1 VASTLAVPHRQ
12 ADARARALRAPL
24 FAAAAAVAVTAAV
37 FALFGTRLGLIR
49 DGAGDGAPLVLG
61 ALTPVTTEQGLEIDP
76 SVSPDGSLVAYA
88 SGPPVRGARD
98 LAEAPGYVF
107 TCDWAEAGGRIA
119 CAYGNL
125 ILIPGRQFGNLA
137 PSGIL
142 TVPAAGGDAVP
153 LVAPEDV
160 NYSPVWAPGGRS
172 LYFVSN
178 RQGVMDI
185 YTVGVSADGRA
196 EAEPRRITTGLGAWW
211 IDLTADGRH
220 LAYSTF
226 VMRGNIWSMPIPSRE
241 TDTSEVTPLTQG
253 NQLVESMRV
262 SPDQRWLVYDST
274 IRRSSDIFRIPLT
287 GGEPAELA
295 SDSADEFAADLS
307 PDGREVA
314 YHAYVS
320 GSCEIFVK
328 PVDGG
333 PARQITAVPSAQ
345 ESWPRWTPDGR
356 AIVYRDQGPG
366 GGLFLLRR
374 SSAGAWGVP
383 ESLRPEAAWLGAWLP
398 DGRAVYP
405 RHGAVEVISID
416 TRKVQVVYAPAAD
429 AADPKAEMVASVDG
443 RTLYF
448 KSHDAAGR
456 AAIWSVPSSGGRPA
470 RLVRFLDTH
479 SSLGSELAA
488 GAGRFFFRLED
499 HQADV
504 WVADI
509 TLR

>member
-1 VASTLAVPHRQ
+1 MPWTSRRT
-12 ADARARALRAPL
+12 
-24 FAAAAAVAVTAAV
+24 
-37 FALFGTRLGLIR
+37 G
-49 DGAGDGAPLVLG
+49 
-61 ALTPVTTEQGLEIDP
+61 
-76 SVSPDGSLVAYA
+76 
-88 SGPPVRGARD
+88 GPK
-98 LAEAPGYVF
+98 
-107 TCDWAEAGGRIA
+107 
-119 CAYGNL
+119 
-125 ILIPGRQFGNLA
+125 
-137 PSGIL
+137 
-142 TVPAAGGDAVP
+142 
-153 LVAPEDV
+153 
-160 NYSPVWAPGGRS
+160 
-172 LYFVSN
+172 
-178 RQGVMDI
+178 
-185 YTVGVSADGRA
+185 
-196 EAEPRRITTGLGAWW
+196 AEPRRITTGLGAWW
-211 IDLTADGRH
+211 IDLSVDGRH

-241 TDTSEVTPLTQG
+241 TDTSDVTPVTRG

-314 YHAYVS
+314 YHSFVS
-320 GSCEIFVK
+320 GSREIFVK

-333 PARQITAVPSAQ
+333 PARQITAVPSAS

-356 AIVYRDQGPG
+356 AIVYLDQAGR

-374 SSAGAWGVP
+374 NSAGAWDVP
-383 ESLRPEAAWLGAWLP
+383 ESLRPEANWLGAWLP

-405 RHGAVEVISID
+405 RNGAVEAISLD
-416 TRKVQVVYAPAAD
+416 TRQVQVVYAPSAD
-429 AADPKAEMVASVDG
+429 AADPRAEMISSVDG

-448 KSHDAAGR
+448 KSHDADGR
-456 AAIWSVPSSGGRPA
+456 AAIWSVPASGGRPA

-479 SSLGSELAA
+479 SSLGTALAA

-509 TLR
+509 TVR